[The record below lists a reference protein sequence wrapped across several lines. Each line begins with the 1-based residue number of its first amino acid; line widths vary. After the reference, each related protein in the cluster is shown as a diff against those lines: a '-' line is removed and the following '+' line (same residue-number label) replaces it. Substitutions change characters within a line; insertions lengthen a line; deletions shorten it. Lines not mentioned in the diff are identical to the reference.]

1 MIVVVTKYM
10 SHIEVTKSDLSCSK
24 FDMFFCK
31 NNTIGIIADFPQCIT
46 ELSLLITFIKKGIKH
61 MFCLTPFLV
70 ATK

>member
-10 SHIEVTKSDLSCSK
+10 SQIEVTKSDLSCGK
-24 FDMFFCK
+24 FDMFFCR